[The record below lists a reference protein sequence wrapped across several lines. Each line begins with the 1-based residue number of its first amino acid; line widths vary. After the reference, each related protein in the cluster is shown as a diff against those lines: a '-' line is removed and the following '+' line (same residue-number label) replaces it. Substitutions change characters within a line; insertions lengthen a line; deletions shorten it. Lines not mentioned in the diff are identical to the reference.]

1 MSVWQECH
9 PVVGS
14 LFIPGRPFNLV
25 VNDFLSMSMVYL
37 TQELFLEGHQAS
49 VQVDF
54 GEVRKA
60 SRAMDILDSAAR
72 RG

>member
-9 PVVGS
+9 PVVGC
-14 LFIPGRPFNLV
+14 LFIPVRPFNLV

-37 TQELFLEGHQAS
+37 TQELFLEGHQAL

-54 GEVRKA
+54 VEVRKA
-60 SRAMDILDSAAR
+60 SGAMDILGSAM
-72 RG
+72 GG